1 MIVEKRRSYK
11 DGIPPF
17 HPGEYLA
24 DELAEIQ
31 MSPAKFDAALALT
44 PGTTALLLDG
54 CIDITP
60 ELALRLS
67 HYFGGGARL
76 WMSLQS
82 THDVKIY
89 ARQHGRAI
97 AAQVRPLVDYGCLP
111 HDNSPRGWPPPDDC
125 QLP

>member
-1 MIVEKRRSYK
+1 MIKEQNPRFKN
-11 DGIPPF
+11 GLPPF

-31 MSPAKFDAALALT
+31 MSPAEFDAALAL
-44 PGTTALLLDG
+44 PAGTTALLLDA

-82 THDVKIY
+82 THDVKVY
-89 ARQHGRAI
+89 ARQHGPDI
-97 AAQVRPLVDYGCLP
+97 IAQVTPMTQENG
-111 HDNSPRGWPPPDDC
+111 NSYFVWGE
-125 QLP
+125 